1 MRRSSS
7 ANSNG
12 QRCAVGRRGTFINRR
27 LFCRCE
33 QHSHI
38 STVARARSIAC
49 RLPVSREFNAL
60 PFPRP
65 CDCSLGRCGF
75 VPRAGNKSLACRA
88 PASLLIAV
96 SSDRFGRLDSR
107 MSSRGIS
114 GSFEI
119 NRDWIAGRKG
129 LLESFVE
136 QLVEM
141 LGSRLSVQWRIF
153 AV

>member
-1 MRRSSS
+1 LGPVVGGGFPAGDLPPEEARVLY
-7 ANSNG
+7 
-12 QRCAVGRRGTFINRR
+12 AVQQP
-27 LFCRCE
+27 LLA
-33 QHSHI
+33 QS
-38 STVARARSIAC
+38 
-49 RLPVSREFNAL
+49 P
-60 PFPRP
+60 
-65 CDCSLGRCGF
+65 
-75 VPRAGNKSLACRA
+75 ACRA
-88 PASLLIAV
+88 PATLLIAV
-96 SSDRFGRLDSR
+96 SSDRFGRLDGR